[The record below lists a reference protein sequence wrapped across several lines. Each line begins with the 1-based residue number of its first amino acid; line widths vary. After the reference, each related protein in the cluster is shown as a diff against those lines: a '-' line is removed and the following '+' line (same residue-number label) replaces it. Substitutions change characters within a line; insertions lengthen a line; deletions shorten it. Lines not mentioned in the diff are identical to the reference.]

1 MAGFLKQHDIYGHLV
16 STTYGSPEV
25 WKIPSVD
32 FTMEHFYGDRGTPI
46 DFVGAIRNIFGKYR
60 KFDKPYVMAEFGI
73 DCRACDSQ
81 YDPDGKGQN
90 LHNALWSGV
99 MAGGSGTPMTWWWDT
114 YVHPKNLCGVFQ
126 PVARFVGQVNWAHT
140 RFSPLSRIE
149 VIPDSHT
156 SEQFVD
162 QEIFMGD
169 WGVWGAGD
177 RTQAKN
183 KQYSI
188 HRDGRIEGEPV
199 LGILSGNPQG
209 KSKLTF
215 RLDMPAAGQFT
226 VSLGIVSDRARLQIH
241 VDERPQLDEPLQSG
255 PPGTG
260 PWKASEYDPEWKIWR
275 ARYGRD
281 YTVQVSAGKHVVT
294 IANREGN
301 WLSFAGG
308 RVTGY
313 RSSRSPYVHA
323 LGLTS
328 ERLTLLWLQDQTS
341 TWKTV
346 LDKIPLKEQAGLH
359 VAISDLASGDYRVQ
373 WWDTY
378 QGTIC
383 AEEDVMA
390 GAQGLVLSVPKFTR
404 DLAALIRRSP

>member
-1 MAGFLKQHDIYGHLV
+1 
-16 STTYGSPEV
+16 
-25 WKIPSVD
+25 
-32 FTMEHFYGDRGTPI
+32 
-46 DFVGAIRNIFGKYR
+46 
-60 KFDKPYVMAEFGI
+60 
-73 DCRACDSQ
+73 
-81 YDPDGKGQN
+81 
-90 LHNALWSGV
+90 
-99 MAGGSGTPMTWWWDT
+99 
-114 YVHPKNLCGVFQ
+114 
-126 PVARFVGQVNWAHT
+126 
-140 RFSPLSRIE
+140 
-149 VIPDSHT
+149 
-156 SEQFVD
+156 
-162 QEIFMGD
+162 
-169 WGVWGAGD
+169 
-177 RTQAKN
+177 
-183 KQYSI
+183 
-188 HRDGRIEGEPV
+188 
-199 LGILSGNPQG
+199 
-209 KSKLTF
+209 
-215 RLDMPAAGQFT
+215 
-226 VSLGIVSDRARLQIH
+226 
-241 VDERPQLDEPLQSG
+241 
-255 PPGTG
+255 
-260 PWKASEYDPEWKIWR
+260 
-275 ARYGRD
+275 
-281 YTVQVSAGKHVVT
+281 VVT